1 MLGAEPALC
10 TLCTREAGALPLTFD
25 FILGSSWLYTSSVD
39 QGACAY
45 DPSASA
51 SQEARITCPDYS
63 LAWMLPQMLDLRI
76 SFSTVS
82 TVQNTVSCGTAE
94 KAQWV
99 KGLATKSDDL
109 SWLFSSV
116 SNDI

>member
-1 MLGAEPALC
+1 MPGLQPGLDVTAN
-10 TLCTREAGALPLTFD
+10 
-25 FILGSSWLYTSSVD
+25 
-39 QGACAY
+39 
-45 DPSASA
+45 
-51 SQEARITCPDYS
+51 ARFE
-63 LAWMLPQMLDLRI
+63 I